1 MDDRV
6 SARAATA
13 VQSRIVL
20 GPKSSSRRVA
30 LIGNYPPRRC
40 GIATFTEDLHRA
52 LLDFGQAERCDVYAM
67 TETGASYAFPDAV
80 KMSIQQ
86 QDPESY
92 LEAARRINASGADT
106 VSLQHEYGIFG
117 GAAGEYVV
125 ILLAALRVPVVTTLH
140 TILEHPN
147 PEQRRVMQKII
158 AHSAQLVV
166 MAQKGRDILRRVYDA
181 PRSKI
186 VVTPHGAP
194 DVLRE
199 PSDRCKALFGW
210 AGRRTILTFGLLSP
224 NKGIEHML
232 AAMPSIAA
240 ANPDALYI
248 VLGATHPHL
257 KSQEGERYREQ
268 LVEQVSTLGISGN
281 VTFVDGFVD
290 NEKLFDYLR
299 ATDVYVTPYLHEAQ
313 ITSGTLAYA
322 VALGKAIVS
331 TPYWHASE
339 VLADGRGILC
349 PFADSASLAQALGV
363 LLSDDAVREGFAER
377 AYALGRSTTWQSV
390 ARQYAHT
397 FREGDRKRSAP
408 LTARPHTAPP
418 ARLPAIN
425 LAGVEGLTDGR
436 GIMQHTVFG
445 VADRAHGYCLDDAAR
460 ALILTNDVRAISGG
474 DANPTTTRLARDYA
488 AFVQHAWNGG
498 DGCFR
503 NFMSFEGRWLE
514 ERGSGDSFGRAV
526 WAIGST
532 VRRGATPLLRQWAA
546 NLAEQVAPHVR
557 HLEAPRSRALA
568 SLGLARLV
576 QGEAASHIAA
586 QTLRLFADDLCS
598 RLCRVRTAEWVWF
611 EDHLSYD
618 NARLPEA
625 IIRAATTFGDGGML
639 DTGLQSLA
647 WLCTIQT
654 AEEGW
659 FRPVGSAGFGARFAK
674 PSRFDQQPL
683 EAAATIDACQA
694 AYDATNDGY
703 WIAEARKAYA
713 WYFGANDLGIPIA
726 VPEEGTCFDGL
737 TPYDVN
743 RNQGAESV
751 LAFQSSTC
759 AMHAL
764 LRNQSLAGAVARA
777 S

>member
-13 VQSRIVL
+13 VQPRIVL
-20 GPKSSSRRVA
+20 GPKTAKRRVA
-30 LIGNYPPRRC
+30 LIGNFPPRRC

-52 LLDFGQAERCDVYAM
+52 LLDFGQVERCDVYAM
-67 TETGASYAFPDAV
+67 TEPGASYAFPDAV

-92 LEAARRINASGADT
+92 LEAARRINASEADT

-117 GAAGEYVV
+117 GPAGAYVA

-140 TILEHPN
+140 TVLERPS

-194 DVLRE
+194 DVPRE
-199 PSDRCKALFGW
+199 PSDRYKALFGW

-232 AAMPSIAA
+232 SAMPSIAA
-240 ANPDALYI
+240 ENPDALYV

-257 KSQEGERYREQ
+257 KSQEGERYRER
-268 LVEQVSTLGISGN
+268 LVEQVTALGISDN
-281 VTFVDGFVD
+281 VLFVDGFVD

-322 VALGKAIVS
+322 VALGRAIVS

-339 VLADGRGILC
+339 VLAEERGILC
-349 PFADSASLAQALGV
+349 PFADSSSLALAVCL
-363 LLSDDAVREGFAER
+363 LLSDDAAREGYASR

-390 ARQYAHT
+390 ARKYAET
-397 FREGDRKRSAP
+397 FRDCDLKRSAP
-408 LTARPHTAPP
+408 VALAHAAPP

-425 LAGVEGLTDGR
+425 LAGVEGLSDDR

-445 VADRAHGYCLDDAAR
+445 IADRAHGYCLDDAAR
-460 ALILTNDVRAISGG
+460 ALILMNDVRAISGS
-474 DANPTTTRLARDYA
+474 DASPILTRLARDYA

-532 VRRGATPLLRQWAA
+532 VRRGATPLLRQWAT

-568 SLGLARLV
+568 SLGLARFV
-576 QGEAASHIAA
+576 QCQVASNIASS
-586 QTLRLFADDLCS
+586 TLRLFADDLCR
-598 RLCRVRTAEWVWF
+598 RLDRVSTAEWVWF

-625 IIRAATTFGDGGML
+625 IIRAATTIGDGAML
-639 DTGLQSLA
+639 DAGLRSLA
-647 WLCTIQT
+647 WLCTVQT

-659 FRPVGSAGFGARFAK
+659 FRPVGSTGFGARFAK
-674 PSRFDQQPL
+674 PARFDQQPL

-694 AYDATNDGY
+694 AYDATNDGH
-703 WIAEARKAYA
+703 WILEARKAYA
-713 WYFGANDLGIPIA
+713 WYLGVNDLGIPIA
-726 VPEEGTCFDGL
+726 VPEEGICFDGL
-737 TPYDVN
+737 TPYEVN

-764 LRNQSLAGAVARA
+764 LRNQSLTGAVARA

>member
-13 VQSRIVL
+13 VQPRIVI
-20 GPKSSSRRVA
+20 GPKATKRHVA
-30 LIGNYPPRRC
+30 LIGNFPPRRC
-40 GIATFTEDLHRA
+40 GIATFTEDLYRA
-52 LLDFGQAERCDVYAM
+52 LLDFGRVGSCDIYAM
-67 TETGASYAFPDAV
+67 IEPGASYAFPGSV
-80 KMSIQQ
+80 KMAIQQ
-86 QDPESY
+86 QNLESY

-117 GAAGEYVV
+117 GAAGEH
-125 ILLAALRVPVVTTLH
+125 IISLLAALRVPVVTTLH
-140 TILEHPN
+140 TVLERPD
-147 PEQRRVMQKII
+147 PAQRRVMEKII

-166 MAQKGRDILRRVYDA
+166 MAQKGHDILRRVYGA
-181 PRSKI
+181 PPSKI

-194 DVLRE
+194 DVPRE
-199 PSDRCKALFGW
+199 PSERYKKQFGW

-240 ANPDALYI
+240 AHPDALYV

-257 KSQEGERYREQ
+257 KAHEGERYRESLIAQ
-268 LVEQVSTLGISGN
+268 VEALGISDN
-281 VTFVDGFVD
+281 VLFLDAFVD
-290 NEKLFDYLR
+290 NQKLFDYLR

-322 VALGKAIVS
+322 VALGRAIVS

-339 VLADGRGILC
+339 VLADERGILC
-349 PFADSASLAQALGV
+349 PFADAPSLARAV
-363 LLSDDAVREGFAER
+363 DLLLADDAVREGYASR
-377 AYALGRSTTWQSV
+377 AYALGRGTTWQSV
-390 ARQYAHT
+390 SRRYAKT
-397 FREGDRKRSAP
+397 FRESDHKRVEPVTSRAHI
-408 LTARPHTAPP
+408 LAP

-460 ALILTNDVRAISGG
+460 ALILANDVRALSGG
-474 DANPTTTRLARDYA
+474 EANPALIRLARDYA

-526 WAIGST
+526 WAVGST
-532 VRRGATPLLRQWAA
+532 VQRGATPLLRQWAA
-546 NLAEQVAPHVR
+546 NLAGQIAPHVQ

-568 SLGLARLV
+568 SLGLAGLV
-576 QGEAASHIAA
+576 QGQAAPEVAG
-586 QTLRLFADDLCS
+586 QTLHLFATDLAG
-598 RLCRVRTAEWVWF
+598 RLDRTRTPDWVWF

-625 IIRAATTFGDGGML
+625 LIRASTTFGDGAML
-639 DTGLQSLA
+639 DAGLQALA
-647 WLCTIQT
+647 WLCNIQT

-659 FRPVGSAGFGARFAK
+659 FRPVGSTGFGARYAQ

-694 AYDATNDGY
+694 AYEATNDAR
-703 WIAEARKAYA
+703 WISEARKAYA
-713 WYFGANDLGIPIA
+713 WYLGANDLGLPVA
-726 VPEEGTCFDGL
+726 VPEEGICFDGL

-764 LRNQSLAGAVARA
+764 LRSQALVGAIARA